1 VSNIESTSMLRS
13 AESCSRD
20 RAVMIRGVRHDPL
33 AAMGNLARIEVIRA
47 GLAIRFLLGT
57 AARS

>member
-1 VSNIESTSMLRS
+1 VSNIDSTSMLPS
-13 AESCSRD
+13 AGELLAD
-20 RAVMIRGVRHDPL
+20 RAVMIRGARHDPL

-57 AARS
+57 AARC

>member
-1 VSNIESTSMLRS
+1 VNNIESTSMLRS
-13 AESCSRD
+13 AGELLAD
-20 RAVMIRGVRHDPL
+20 RAVMIRGARHDPL

-57 AARS
+57 AARC

>member
-1 VSNIESTSMLRS
+1 VITEQDGLRT
-13 AESCSRD
+13 RPRLD
-20 RAVMIRGVRHDPL
+20 
-33 AAMGNLARIEVIRA
+33 LARIEVIRA

>member
-1 VSNIESTSMLRS
+1 
-13 AESCSRD
+13 
-20 RAVMIRGVRHDPL
+20 MIRGARHDPL